1 MKRRLKPEQQKFWA
15 RITGNHNH
23 AIRRQLDYMVK
34 HGTISVE
41 AHERLV
47 DLSYVET
54 ELVMW
59 RQIVDCIRGATMRD
73 FNLTFGSGKRRKRHK
88 RTAKKPAK

>member
-1 MKRRLKPEQQKFWA
+1 MK
-15 RITGNHNH
+15 
-23 AIRRQLDYMVK
+23 K
-34 HGTISVE
+34 HGTISEE

-59 RQIVDCIRGATMRD
+59 REIVDCIRGATMRD
-73 FNLTFGSGKRRKRHK
+73 FNLNFGSGQRRKK
-88 RTAKKPAK
+88 RSKNRAKKR

>member
-1 MKRRLKPEQQKFWA
+1 MKQRLKPAQQKFWA
-15 RITGNHNH
+15 RLTGNHNR
-23 AIRRQLDYMVK
+23 AIRRQLNYMVK

-41 AHERLV
+41 AHARLV

-59 RQIVDCIRGATMRD
+59 REIVDCIRGATMRD
-73 FNLTFGSGKRRKRHK
+73 FNLNFGSGKRRKNR
-88 RTAKKPAK
+88 AKKPTK

>member
-15 RITGNHNH
+15 RLTGNHNH

-41 AHERLV
+41 AHQRLI
-47 DLSYVET
+47 DLSYVES

-59 RQIVDCIRGATMRD
+59 REIVDCIRGATMRD
-73 FNLTFGSGKRRKRHK
+73 FNLTVGSGKRRKK
-88 RTAKKPAK
+88 RPKNRAKNR